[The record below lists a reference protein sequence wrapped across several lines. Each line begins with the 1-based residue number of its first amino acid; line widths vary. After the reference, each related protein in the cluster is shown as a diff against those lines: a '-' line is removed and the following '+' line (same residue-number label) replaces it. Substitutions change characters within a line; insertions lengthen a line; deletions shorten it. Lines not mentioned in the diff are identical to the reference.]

1 MKVTVA
7 ALLSVR
13 RILGWSQKE
22 IIFSG
27 QTLGDLLKQ
36 IEAPGGSNLYTLLI
50 QADGTPNPK
59 YRFALNQQVIDKEA
73 LKIKINEGDRLVAM
87 DALHIPS
94 LTC

>member
-22 IIFSG
+22 IIFPG
-27 QTLGDLLKQ
+27 GNLADLLKQ
-36 IEAPGGSNLYTLLI
+36 IDVPGGSNLYTLLI
-50 QADGTPNPK
+50 HPDGTPNPR
-59 YRFALNQQVIDKEA
+59 YRFALNQQVVDKEA
-73 LKIKINEGDRLVAM
+73 LKMKINEGDRLVAM
-87 DALHIPS
+87 DALHVPS